1 MNVRCCLYQY
11 TCICFLKEGL
21 CTVIFPGFYSESSE
35 EALDIFNRENLFPIV
50 CAGLQHSVYGTEL
63 AITAGM

>member
-1 MNVRCCLYQY
+1 M
-11 TCICFLKEGL
+11 FLKESL

-50 CAGLQHSVYGTEL
+50 CAGLQHSVYGAEL